1 MRYLEVDTD
10 VPKDRPWWQLLW
22 EKAERLVAVDE
33 RIAVPPSTYV
43 PYVLHLDAEAGID
56 VTTFAYSHGLHE
68 LLLGMLVAF
77 VSPDDQNGFKITDH
91 DRRILLEYCAE
102 RLGFQSL
109 DHAAAGGAVALSVWY
124 DGSLIYR
131 VANATARLG
140 LDLPLLRGE
149 TAVQIWYD
157 VARDD
162 RRDAAP
168 FHQIDHW
175 LTTIPTQL
183 LEEAGG
189 TPHIVGCSLVAAR
202 VTGGVR
208 ELERRAELH
217 AATLAQQ
224 PVLQHL
230 RDYLRDTW
238 AAGDRIP
245 WPLDGRH
252 GFDTEPI
259 RQHPPG
265 IGRGV
270 RS

>member
-1 MRYLEVDTD
+1 VIYLEIDAD
-10 VPKDRPWWQLLW
+10 APKDRPWWQLLW
-22 EKAERLVAVDE
+22 EKAGPLVAFDE
-33 RIAVPPSTYV
+33 RITVPPDVYV
-43 PYVLHLDAEAGID
+43 PYLLHRDVDAGID
-56 VTTFAYSHGLHE
+56 ITTFAYSRGVRE

-77 VSPDDQNGFKITDH
+77 VSPKDQDGFKITDH
-91 DRRILLEYCAE
+91 DRRLLLEYCAD
-102 RLGFQSL
+102 RHGSRSL

-140 LDLPLLRGE
+140 LNLPLLRGE
-149 TAVQIWYD
+149 TAVQLWYEI
-157 VARDD
+157 ARDD

-168 FHQIDHW
+168 FHQIDKG
-175 LTTIPTQL
+175 LATIPTQL
-183 LEEAGG
+183 LLEAGG

-208 ELERRAELH
+208 ELERRADLH
-217 AATLAQQ
+217 AATVAQQ

-238 AAGDRIP
+238 SAGDRIP

-259 RQHPPG
+259 RRQPPG
-265 IGRGV
+265 VARGV